1 MSKILRM
8 NSVVGVLLVCAL
20 AWTMMPAAFAQET
33 TAGIQGYVKDPSG
46 AVIAGAT
53 VEVSSLALIGEK
65 KIQTDHA
72 GFYRFV
78 NLPSGIY
85 TLTVTVPG
93 FRTYKATGI
102 GLDVGRLPN
111 VDVSMELGV
120 ATEVVEVSTGAPLV
134 DTSTSKAAVS
144 ISEELIK
151 DVPKTRQFFSLVVFA
166 PGARQ
171 EPLQSSNRGNNG
183 FQIDGASDGENTYL
197 VEGMDTTDVQSG
209 GVGQVG
215 QSYNMDFVEEV
226 QIKSSGFEAEYG
238 GATGGVIN
246 LIQKRGGDSWHGSLF
261 YYYRGNQI
269 TASDHPY
276 LRLDP
281 GSVAN
286 YKTTPT
292 AAQPAI
298 LMGQTPEYYQ
308 PRQDKWRT
316 VEAGFTAGGDLI
328 KSRLW
333 LFTGFDPQLYRQHR
347 TVVFANQA
355 IPANNGARTFNTTD
369 DIYNWQTRIDG
380 SLTKKL
386 HLFGSW
392 IYAYRRNVGIDVP
405 LQDSPFGQSN
415 NSSATDPTTFR
426 QDRGVVRPDSVWTF
440 GGDWTVNSRL
450 IVAAR
455 YGYWFYNVRDI
466 GLPSGTKYVYQNTAV
481 GVTSLSGQPIPAA
494 YANPDGFTNIGT
506 NYKTIYDAYKRKS
519 VSADV
524 SWFRSFLGQHS
535 FKFGYAQNKL
545 ANDLNQGYDSSLT
558 LLYYGQ
564 PYTPNGPVG
573 TASCNA
579 LLPQPCQGQWGYYTV
594 QDFSRFGHASG
605 NNYSIYGQDSWTLG
619 RGVTLN
625 VGVRFDKEYLPAYTQ
640 GAGQVDFGF
649 TDKIAPRL
657 GAAWDVLH
665 NGKWKLYGSYGK
677 FFDIMKFSLPRGSF
691 GGDYWHDCNYTL
703 DNPNYNLIV
712 PARKGDHYCNN
723 GAGGTAPGT
732 LLEEFNWRAVII
744 DPSNPGVDPNI
755 KPMQQ
760 HEFVVGSDYALS
772 SAVGIEVRYVRK
784 RLDYA
789 IEDNGVD
796 IAGAEVYFI
805 GNPGYGIVRDLL
817 QKPVKD
823 STSIP
828 FVTYPAQCPTCPFEP
843 RAERRYDGLEVRVN
857 KRYGRNW
864 FGQVS
869 YTYSKLYGNYPGL
882 TSTFLTDAGGA
893 NNLVGGGGGRH
904 DPNNN
909 RSFDLPHMQ
918 FTAHGKPF
926 DGPLPTDRPHTLAMI
941 GSYHLKWLA
950 GESTLGLSQV
960 VFSGSPLSTAWP
972 AISTS
977 SAVQFVE
984 DQGNFVKIHRDPTT
998 GAFVSDGVIQGYRTP
1013 MFTQTNA
1020 QFGHD
1025 FKVSKNNEKLKL
1037 GFTFNVLNLLNQHNK
1052 MAVVENPFGK
1062 RSDHTQPYDA
1072 AGDVDWLALT
1082 KTGWDYIAS
1091 ANGGLGNS
1099 RHTVSNL
1106 YGLPSLFQQSRA
1118 AYVGIQFTF

>member
-281 GSVAN
+281 GSVTN

-369 DIYNWQTRIDG
+369 
-380 SLTKKL
+380 
-386 HLFGSW
+386 
-392 IYAYRRNVGIDVP
+392 
-405 LQDSPFGQSN
+405 
-415 NSSATDPTTFR
+415 
-426 QDRGVVRPDSVWTF
+426 
-440 GGDWTVNSRL
+440 
-450 IVAAR
+450 
-455 YGYWFYNVRDI
+455 
-466 GLPSGTKYVYQNTAV
+466 
-481 GVTSLSGQPIPAA
+481 
-494 YANPDGFTNIGT
+494 
-506 NYKTIYDAYKRKS
+506 
-519 VSADV
+519 
-524 SWFRSFLGQHS
+524 
-535 FKFGYAQNKL
+535 
-545 ANDLNQGYDSSLT
+545 
-558 LLYYGQ
+558 
-564 PYTPNGPVG
+564 
-573 TASCNA
+573 
-579 LLPQPCQGQWGYYTV
+579 
-594 QDFSRFGHASG
+594 
-605 NNYSIYGQDSWTLG
+605 
-619 RGVTLN
+619 
-625 VGVRFDKEYLPAYTQ
+625 
-640 GAGQVDFGF
+640 
-649 TDKIAPRL
+649 
-657 GAAWDVLH
+657 
-665 NGKWKLYGSYGK
+665 
-677 FFDIMKFSLPRGSF
+677 
-691 GGDYWHDCNYTL
+691 
-703 DNPNYNLIV
+703 
-712 PARKGDHYCNN
+712 
-723 GAGGTAPGT
+723 
-732 LLEEFNWRAVII
+732 
-744 DPSNPGVDPNI
+744 
-755 KPMQQ
+755 
-760 HEFVVGSDYALS
+760 
-772 SAVGIEVRYVRK
+772 
-784 RLDYA
+784 
-789 IEDNGVD
+789 
-796 IAGAEVYFI
+796 
-805 GNPGYGIVRDLL
+805 
-817 QKPVKD
+817 
-823 STSIP
+823 
-828 FVTYPAQCPTCPFEP
+828 
-843 RAERRYDGLEVRVN
+843 ERRY
-857 KRYGRNW
+857 
-864 FGQVS
+864 
-869 YTYSKLYGNYPGL
+869 
-882 TSTFLTDAGGA
+882 
-893 NNLVGGGGGRH
+893 
-904 DPNNN
+904 
-909 RSFDLPHMQ
+909 
-918 FTAHGKPF
+918 
-926 DGPLPTDRPHTLAMI
+926 
-941 GSYHLKWLA
+941 
-950 GESTLGLSQV
+950 
-960 VFSGSPLSTAWP
+960 
-972 AISTS
+972 
-977 SAVQFVE
+977 
-984 DQGNFVKIHRDPTT
+984 
-998 GAFVSDGVIQGYRTP
+998 
-1013 MFTQTNA
+1013 
-1020 QFGHD
+1020 
-1025 FKVSKNNEKLKL
+1025 
-1037 GFTFNVLNLLNQHNK
+1037 
-1052 MAVVENPFGK
+1052 
-1062 RSDHTQPYDA
+1062 
-1072 AGDVDWLALT
+1072 
-1082 KTGWDYIAS
+1082 
-1091 ANGGLGNS
+1091 
-1099 RHTVSNL
+1099 
-1106 YGLPSLFQQSRA
+1106 
-1118 AYVGIQFTF
+1118 